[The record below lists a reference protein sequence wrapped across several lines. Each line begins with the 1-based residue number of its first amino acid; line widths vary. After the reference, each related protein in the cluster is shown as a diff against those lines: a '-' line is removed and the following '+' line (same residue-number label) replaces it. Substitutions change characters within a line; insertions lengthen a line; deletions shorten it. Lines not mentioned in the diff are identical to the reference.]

1 MNLLEDLKT
10 SETSETENI
19 KIESTENTDIDKL
32 RFVRIFTPMHI
43 PKHLVEQV
51 RDREYDIDEFYKYQ
65 EINCVSKSVDG
76 FTLNPLNHLYVLVD
90 ENNNTKGFLWF
101 TVDVLSKHIFIHT
114 FSVDKEYWF
123 KGKTVKKLADFVK
136 DIQRKASLKKI
147 YWCTSFPKHSQ
158 RHGFRRSSG
167 ILMEYTIVVN

>member
-1 MNLLEDLKT
+1 MNQLEDV
-10 SETSETENI
+10 EIENAD
-19 KIESTENTDIDKL
+19 IESTKDFDIDSL

-43 PKHLVEQV
+43 PKYLVEQV
-51 RDREYDIDEFYKYQ
+51 RDREYNVDDFYKYQ
-65 EINCVSKSVDG
+65 EVNCVSKSVNG

-101 TVDVLSKHIFIHT
+101 TIDALSKHIFIHT

-136 DIQRKASLKKI
+136 DIQQKASLKKI
-147 YWCTSFPKHSQ
+147 YWCTNFPKHSQ
-158 RHGFRRSSG
+158 RHGFKRSSG
-167 ILMEYTIVVN
+167 ILMEYINEEK